1 MQVNEKVSV
10 VLAAAIAMSGLS
22 ACNKIDDPSRIYL
35 NTDHWIQLRYSKGGA
50 VYEECVNDLVPGKEP
65 KVLCRTI
72 TKSAYE
78 DMQFQHMNKVIE
90 ASKSKEAKVVK
101 AVTALEQLPD
111 LKASEQ

>member
-1 MQVNEKVSV
+1 MQVNKKVSA
-10 VLAAAIAMSGLS
+10 VLAAAIAISSLS

-35 NTDHWIQLRYSKGGA
+35 NTDHWIQLSYSKGGA

-65 KVLCRTI
+65 KVLCRAI

-78 DMQFQHMNKVIE
+78 DMQFQHMNKAIE
-90 ASKSKEAKVVK
+90 ASNSKASKIPK

-111 LKASEQ
+111 YKASE